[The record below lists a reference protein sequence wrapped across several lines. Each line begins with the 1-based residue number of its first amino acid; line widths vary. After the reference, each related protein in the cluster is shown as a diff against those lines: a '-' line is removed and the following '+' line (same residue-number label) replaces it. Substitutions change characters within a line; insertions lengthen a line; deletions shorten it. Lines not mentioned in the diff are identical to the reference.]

1 MKNLGVH
8 IARILRHHPE
18 AAGIALDEHG
28 WADVGEL
35 IEGVRHNGF
44 TIDKDILD
52 KIVATDQKKRFAYN
66 ADETKIRANQGHSI
80 PVDVGMEEKLPP
92 SVLYHGTAEKYI
104 ESIRRNGIC
113 KRTRNFVHLSLD
125 EATAVKVGSRHG
137 SPVVLKIDT
146 GRMATDGY
154 KFFISA
160 NGVWQTNYVPFDY
173 VIKEIKPQ

>member
-8 IARILRHHPE
+8 IVRILRHHLE
-18 AAGIALDEHG
+18 AAGIAFDEHG

-35 IEGVRHNGF
+35 IEGVRRNGF

-66 ADETKIRANQGHSI
+66 SDETKIRANQGHSI

-113 KRTRNFVHLSLD
+113 KQTRNFVHLSLD

-146 GRMATDGY
+146 GRMATDRY

-160 NGVWQTNYVPFDY
+160 NGVWQTNYVPYDY
-173 VIKEIKPQ
+173 VIEEIKPQ